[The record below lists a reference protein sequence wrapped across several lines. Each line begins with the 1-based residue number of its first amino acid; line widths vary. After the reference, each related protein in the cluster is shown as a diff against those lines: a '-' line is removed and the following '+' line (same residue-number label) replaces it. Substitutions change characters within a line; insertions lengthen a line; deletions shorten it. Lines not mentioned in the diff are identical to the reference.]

1 MLNRIITRIKGFRRK
16 MKFSVLSLTFVAMTT
31 SLGTTIFNSL
41 WGLLMSFLQTIMN
54 GIGSMFQGVFGG
66 FTQSIDIMFQGFG
79 FSLAGYGIYGPLMLV
94 LGIGIALIAGMLIL
108 AMIGPVKDIVGV
120 EDDL

>member
-16 MKFSVLSLTFVAMTT
+16 MQLSVLSLTFTAMAT

-41 WGLLMSFLQTIMN
+41 WNLLMSFLQTIMN
-54 GIGSMFQGVFGG
+54 GIGSMFSGIFGG

-79 FSLAGYGIYGPLMLV
+79 FSLSGYGIYGPLMLV